1 MSFNSGNVLCVNVCV
16 YRCTWGRHS
25 MLWPLIL
32 TMVSDE
38 LDVEELTSFTT
49 NPEMHKHIYNTHA
62 SLIILSHQTFEGH

>member
-1 MSFNSGNVLCVNVCV
+1 
-16 YRCTWGRHS
+16 

-49 NPEMHKHIYNTHA
+49 NPEKHKHQHTHT
-62 SLIILSHQTFEGH
+62 L